1 MKRSIFSILFVCLA
15 VNMVSAQP
23 YEGIANPSY
32 NSLFNSNFMDMSRLS
47 VQQSFS
53 MNFISTGHG
62 SLVSNLYRNSMS
74 YRLTDRLELNLN
86 LAYRFTPNQFNS
98 LNALPGAASNQGMF
112 LPSFGLKYQPSK
124 SFLIEFQYNQV
135 DPYSYNA
142 YPWNRRF

>member
-1 MKRSIFSILFVCLA
+1 MKRLVSIVMLVCLG
-15 VNMVSAQP
+15 VSLVSAQS
-23 YEGIANPSY
+23 YNGIAVPSY
-32 NSLFNSNFMDMSRLS
+32 NSLFNHNFIDMNRLTM
-47 VQQSFS
+47 QQSFS
-53 MNFISTGHG
+53 MSYLSSGQG

-74 YRLTDRLELNLN
+74 YRLTDNLEMNLD

-98 LNALPGAASNQGMF
+98 LTPLQNGNNDQGMF
-112 LPSFGLKYQPSK
+112 LPSFGMKYQPSK